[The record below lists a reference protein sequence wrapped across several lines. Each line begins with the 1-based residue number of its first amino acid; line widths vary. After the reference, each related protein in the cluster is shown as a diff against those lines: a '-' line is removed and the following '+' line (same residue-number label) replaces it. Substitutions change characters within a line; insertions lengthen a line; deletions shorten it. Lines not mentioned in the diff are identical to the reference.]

1 MNVRNKGTQFY
12 ILVIALPSVFVI
24 LSLIVIYAIKGY
36 LNFKDLNFDALSAF
50 GTFLSGFLGTILTI
64 IATILIYRTYIM
76 QDEQLKSQ
84 NLELELQRKLI
95 TQQQF
100 ESTFFNM
107 LNVHRDLK
115 NNLYINNLGKI
126 IHNDYKD
133 KISDIKG
140 VRIFNIL
147 SRDFIKI
154 IEYNEN
160 LRSSILIF
168 NHVEFYNY
176 FQSENKNLPEAIK
189 IKNRLE
195 LFLLH
200 HRNEFFHYY
209 RNVYHIL
216 KFIKNCYV
224 NDIKNKHYPDHSYKK
239 YKGYVDIFQSQFS
252 FVELVFIFYLCFNDE
267 NLRLL
272 VKEFNFLDKLNSIH
286 LIKKEHKDLIDVGLM
301 NDSDLIINNES
312 EKSEIRFQIK

>member
-1 MNVRNKGTQFY
+1 MNVRNKNTQFY
-12 ILVIALPSVFVI
+12 ILVIVLPSVFII
-24 LSLIVIYAIKGY
+24 LSLIVIYAVKGY
-36 LNFKDLNFDALSAF
+36 INFKDLDFDALSAF

-154 IEYNEN
+154 IEYNKN
-160 LRSSILIF
+160 LQGSIILIF
-168 NHVEFYNY
+168 NQVEFYNY
-176 FQSENKNLPEAIK
+176 FQREDSNLPEAIK

-195 LFLLH
+195 LFLLQN
-200 HRNEFFHYY
+200 RNEFFHYN

-216 KFIKNCYV
+216 KFIKNCYL
-224 NDIKNKHYPDHSYKK
+224 NDIKNKDYPNHSYKK

-267 NLRLL
+267 YLRLL

-286 LIKKEHKDLIDVGLM
+286 LIKKEHKDLIDVWHI
-301 NDSDLIINNES
+301 NDSDLTISKE
-312 EKSEIRFQIK
+312 SEIRFQIK